1 MLAARPRPSSPVA
14 RDRHLGTW
22 TPAVFLVSLTIVLL
36 AFRVQFARAE
46 VAKPVIHDVSVSHVT
61 AHGALLEADFSSV
74 SGLWVHAG
82 FVLQYRGCASCVG
95 VRELRFEG
103 GLGVA
108 TDRPLTLRAELADLP
123 SATLQSFTL
132 SVTAETPFRPRSAVR
147 EATSAL
153 PPPPEGPIIV
163 EHSGLVPIVSEEP
176 ELQLVREVPERATT
190 ESTAV
195 SFVTLHSDPAR
206 EADRRRAFGMEVT
219 RAVEL
224 VASQIGV
231 DFRRAPR
238 RHRAA
243 YPIVGTERK
252 ARVVEYKLISA
263 EHKPLGEL
271 SLQEIYATRPIA
283 QLDSVFVWEK
293 LRDAAYSFL
302 FEARRLRAADWAVT
316 RVGCTC
322 GTALPGSAVIAE
334 ESPLTPDRFQ
344 PILSYTQAV
353 LSDLHRRVL
362 PEAFSPSAEPPL
374 WDVSGAQNAVVH
386 SEHLGAY

>member
-1 MLAARPRPSSPVA
+1 VLAARARPSSPVA
-14 RDRHLGTW
+14 WSRYLGTS
-22 TPAVFLVSLTIVLL
+22 TLAVLLVSLTIAPLV
-36 AFRVQFARAE
+36 FGVQFARAE
-46 VAKPVIHDVSVSHVT
+46 VAKPVIHDVSVSHIT

-95 VRELRFEG
+95 VRDLRFEG

-108 TDRPLTLRAELADLP
+108 TARTLTLRAELTDLP
-123 SATLQSFTL
+123 SATRQSFTL
-132 SVTAETPFRPRSAVR
+132 SVTAETPFKPRSAVR
-147 EATSAL
+147 EATPAVPA
-153 PPPPEGPIIV
+153 PPKGPIIV
-163 EHSGLVPIVSEEP
+163 EHSALAPVVSEEP
-176 ELQLVREVPERATT
+176 EPQLLREVPERASA
-190 ESTAV
+190 ESAAV
-195 SFVTLHSDPAR
+195 SFVTAHSDPAR
-206 EADRRRAFGMEVT
+206 EANRRRASGVGVT
-219 RAVEL
+219 RAVER
-224 VASQIGV
+224 VAAQIGV

-238 RHRAA
+238 GHRVA

-293 LRDAAYSFL
+293 LRDAAYNFL
-302 FEARRLRAADWAVT
+302 FEARRVRAADWAIT

-322 GTALPGSAVIAE
+322 GTALPGSAVIGE

-344 PILSYTQAV
+344 PILSYAQAV
-353 LSDLHRRVL
+353 LRDLQRRVL

-374 WDVSGAQNAVVH
+374 WDVSGAQSSVVD